1 MIRFT
6 PRYDTQTQRGAY
18 VEGGGVYRVEVP
30 PHTPLSK
37 VIKSLAVQ
45 GGGVIH
51 LGPQTYETTGTLNLT
66 TGVTIRGIP
75 GATKIRKTTGDGPVV
90 RVFTGARLEDC
101 AVELSRTDGTTYTVD
116 QNPTNAWE
124 NSVVHLCEP
133 SLPGTK
139 LMKTSSDNNGWEG
152 TFNGAATLSGC
163 SINTLVSR
171 TRGVYVSRFGVFG
184 EEVRSG
190 VTAPVTLTTN
200 FLNVRIINNTIIPMD
215 ASTMDEQSCI
225 YFATGK
231 YYGVCTG
238 NICTA
243 GDSGGELGIIRY
255 DGSSGTAS
263 SIAFGGHAAT
273 TTSHVLV
280 SSNCAQYKAT
290 L

>member
-1 MIRFT
+1 M
-6 PRYDTQTQRGAY
+6 RYAPLYDNQRRSGTY
-18 VEGGGVYRVEVP
+18 IKGGSYYRVEVP
-30 PHTPLSK
+30 PYTPLSYVVK
-37 VIKSLAVQ
+37 DLAMQ
-45 GGGVIH
+45 GGGIIQ
-51 LGPQTYETTGTLNLT
+51 LGPHTYDTVGTINLT
-66 TGVTIRGIP
+66 TGVSICGVP

-152 TFNGAATLSGC
+152 PFNGAATLSGC

-243 GDSGGELGIIRY
+243 GDSDGDLGIIRY
-255 DGSSGTAS
+255 DSSVPTA
-263 SIAFGGHAAT
+263 IAFGGVAT
-273 TTSHVLV
+273 GTSFNLV
-280 SSNCAQYKAT
+280 SSNCAQYSVN